1 MIRMKRILR
10 VWLSL
15 AAAVTALCVV
25 VYAAT
30 QQLLRQGAN
39 DPQIQMAEDAAAA
52 LNAGASISTVV
63 PASQVEFS
71 TSLAP
76 FIIVYET
83 GGKPAASS
91 GLLDGKL
98 PDYPLGALQAAAKT
112 GENRVTW
119 QPDAGVRIASVVV
132 PFRNGFVVAG
142 RSLRATEQRVDAM
155 GGLIALLWVLS
166 VITVFAATAVGEFVL
181 GDSRTPA

>member
-15 AAAVTALCVV
+15 AAVVTALCVV
-25 VYAAT
+25 AYATA

-52 LNAGASISTVV
+52 LNAGSPTSSVIPGA
-63 PASQVEFS
+63 QVELS

-83 GGKPAASS
+83 SGKPAASS
-91 GLLDGKL
+91 GVLNGNL
-98 PDYPLGALQAAAKT
+98 PDYPLGALQAAAKM

-119 QPDAGVRIASVVV
+119 QPNPGVRMASVVV
-132 PFRNGFVVAG
+132 PFKNGFVVAG
-142 RSLRATEQRVDAM
+142 RSLKETEDRVSRI
-155 GGLIALLWVLS
+155 GELVLLMWFLS
-166 VITVFAATAVGEFVL
+166 VVAVLAVSAVAEFLL
-181 GDSRTPA
+181 GDSQGAT